1 MGIIKEW
8 KEFKNSLTEVR
19 KMGML
24 NEQFKSFT
32 VYAPS
37 FSSFAG
43 GLYEMDLTRA
53 AIHSIANNA
62 SKAHPIILGES
73 KYRRFEKVLQNS
85 PNGLMTSQ
93 QFLYRLFTIT

>member
-32 VYAPS
+32 VHAPS
-37 FSSFAG
+37 FSSFSG

-62 SKAHPIILGES
+62 SKAHPIILGKEVS
-73 KYRRFEKVLQNS
+73 
-85 PNGLMTSQ
+85 
-93 QFLYRLFTIT
+93 